1 MNKRKIAA
9 LIASVVI
16 INFSAPSVEVLADE
30 VSKKVT
36 AIVETKSTKATISK
50 FELLNNSNIGSY
62 DNVFKM
68 DSSNIESI
76 TNNGGR
82 YSNSTIDK
90 SIDGNFNTHWETGN
104 PNNSEFTNEVVFKL
118 KEETTLNRIV
128 YAARQ
133 SSAKGKGFAKELEV
147 YGSLTDDG
155 DDFRLV
161 CSGEY
166 AGSTGDIVE
175 IKFDNTKF
183 KRIKFKFT
191 KANENW
197 ASASEFMF
205 YKEDKI
211 SDKIK
216 NLFTDSTMSK
226 VSEEFNSVEKIN
238 ALDEEAKSH
247 PLY

>member
-68 DSSNIESI
+68 DNSNIESI

-90 SIDGNFNTHWETGN
+90 SIDGNFSTHWETGN

-133 SSAKGKGFAKELEV
+133 SSAKGKGFAKELEI

-166 AGSTGDIVE
+166 TGSTGDTVE
-175 IKFDNTKF
+175 IKFNNTKF

-191 KANENW
+191 KANEN
-197 ASASEFMF
+197 
-205 YKEDKI
+205 
-211 SDKIK
+211 
-216 NLFTDSTMSK
+216 
-226 VSEEFNSVEKIN
+226 
-238 ALDEEAKSH
+238 
-247 PLY
+247 

>member
-62 DNVFKM
+62 DKVFKM
-68 DSSNIESI
+68 DNSNIESI
-76 TNNGGR
+76 TNNGGN
-82 YSNSTIDK
+82 YFDSTLDK
-90 SIDGNFNTHWETGN
+90 SLDGNFNTHWETGRQ
-104 PNNSEFTNEVVFKL
+104 NNSEFTNQVVFKL
-118 KEETTLNRIV
+118 KKETTLNRIV

-133 SSAKGKGFAKELEV
+133 SSAKGKGFAKELEI

-155 DDFRLV
+155 DDFKLV

-166 AGSTGDIVE
+166 AGSTGDTVE
-175 IKFDNTKF
+175 IKFNNTKF
-183 KRIKFKFT
+183 KRIKFKLQ
-191 KANENW
+191 
-197 ASASEFMF
+197 S
-205 YKEDKI
+205 
-211 SDKIK
+211 
-216 NLFTDSTMSK
+216 
-226 VSEEFNSVEKIN
+226 
-238 ALDEEAKSH
+238 
-247 PLY
+247 